1 MGRKPLD
8 GRCGCFEQR
17 VIERGV
23 SQSDSFFIVPFSMGG
38 SRNASSAVCTPLR
51 DGGAT
56 RPESRLKSRPF
67 RPVMMFMHPDA
78 LATLQQ
84 HLTTALA
91 SPPAEARRLF
101 HGRGRCW
108 EGLEHVTVDWL
119 QGVVLVSLFREPP
132 TAELDALRMLLS
144 SLTQGDGWQASGAHS
159 LLLQHR
165 YLPDSRMERLLGEP
179 VEEWVISENG
189 LRYKLDLG
197 IKQNNG
203 LFLDMRYGRRWVQEQ
218 ARGLRVLNLFAYTC
232 GFSVAA
238 LAGGAEHVVNLDMA
252 RAALSRG
259 RDNHRLNEHDL
270 SRVSFLGHEL
280 FKSWGKIRKSGPYD
294 LVIVDPPSF
303 QKGSF
308 ALDRDYQKILRR
320 LPELLTAN
328 GRVLAC
334 INDPDTGPDF
344 LIQGIAAEA
353 PELVFV
359 QRLENPPE
367 FPDISPDSGLKAL
380 VFERSGTRLAGDC
393 DET

>member
-1 MGRKPLD
+1 
-8 GRCGCFEQR
+8 
-17 VIERGV
+17 
-23 SQSDSFFIVPFSMGG
+23 
-38 SRNASSAVCTPLR
+38 
-51 DGGAT
+51 
-56 RPESRLKSRPF
+56 
-67 RPVMMFMHPDA
+67 MHPDA

-84 HLTTALA
+84 HLITALA
-91 SPPAEARRLF
+91 QLPVETRRLF

-108 EGLEHVTVDWL
+108 PGLEHVTVDWL
-119 QGVVLVSLFREPP
+119 QGVLLVSLFRAQSD
-132 TAELDALRMLLS
+132 TELDALREILLALGQS
-144 SLTQGDGWQASGAHS
+144 VEWLASGAHS

-165 YLPDSRMERLLGEP
+165 YLPDSRMEQLLGEP
-179 VEEWVISENG
+179 VEEWLISENG

-238 LAGGAEHVVNLDMA
+238 IAGGAEHVVNLDMA

-270 SRVSFLGHEL
+270 GKVSFLGHEL

-320 LPELLTAN
+320 LPELLTPT

-344 LIQGIAAEA
+344 LIEGIAAEA
-353 PELVFV
+353 PGLVFV

-367 FPDISPDSGLKAL
+367 FPDISSDSGLKAL
-380 VFERSGTRLAGDC
+380 VFERVC
-393 DET
+393 

>member
-1 MGRKPLD
+1 M
-8 GRCGCFEQR
+8 Q
-17 VIERGV
+17 
-23 SQSDSFFIVPFSMGG
+23 
-38 SRNASSAVCTPLR
+38 
-51 DGGAT
+51 
-56 RPESRLKSRPF
+56 
-67 RPVMMFMHPDA
+67 PDA

-84 HLTTALA
+84 HLITALA
-91 SPPAEARRLF
+91 QPPVETRRLF

-108 EGLEHVTVDWL
+108 PGLEHVTVDWL
-119 QGVVLVSLFREPP
+119 QGVLLVSLFRAPAD
-132 TAELDALRMLLS
+132 TELDALREILLALGQS
-144 SLTQGDGWQASGAHS
+144 VEWLASGAHS

-165 YLPDSRMERLLGEP
+165 YLPDSRMEQLLGEP
-179 VEEWVISENG
+179 VEEWLISENG

-238 LAGGAEHVVNLDMA
+238 IAGGAEHVVNLDMA

-270 SRVSFLGHEL
+270 GKVSFLGHEL

-320 LPELLTAN
+320 LPELLTPT

-344 LIQGIAAEA
+344 LIEGIAAEA
-353 PELVFV
+353 PGLVFV

-367 FPDISPDSGLKAL
+367 FPDISSDSGLKAL
-380 VFERSGTRLAGDC
+380 VFERVC
-393 DET
+393 